1 MTTVEITARSTM
13 KEVLDA
19 FPSAQRALMRRYHI
33 GGCSSCGFTPTEHLD
48 DVLKRHSV
56 QDVGEVITHIKDS
69 HEQEQRIQLDPKELS
84 EALKSD
90 APPKLLDVR
99 NSKIS
104 VSSNGFA
111 HFARFSAL
119 SSSYE
124 IKDFEDPGTFQV
136 PRSF

>member
-69 HEQEQRIQLDPKELS
+69 HEQEQRIQLNPTELS

-90 APPKLLDVR
+90 PPLTTWRV
-99 NSKIS
+99 
-104 VSSNGFA
+104 V
-111 HFARFSAL
+111 
-119 SSSYE
+119 
-124 IKDFEDPGTFQV
+124 
-136 PRSF
+136 